1 MINEKRTVIVR
12 DVELY
17 WAKLN
22 KAVDS
27 FGDMKWEVQC
37 RVTGKEVYEDLK
49 KNKEINTIKKV
60 EVDKDKVYCDQLNK
74 LVIWNDEHSKWNE
87 ISDHY
92 YKFNVQRKLY
102 KAGQDALPEHER
114 EKNGPPEIV
123 NGDRETITA
132 SIGNGSKGN
141 LKLFQAPYDYKGKK
155 GVSTVL
161 TAVQVTDLK
170 VYEQNSGVDFDVV
183 DDNIPENAAAADF

>member
-12 DVELY
+12 DIELH

-37 RVTGKEVYEDLK
+37 RVHDKDIADKLK
-49 KNKEINTIKKV
+49 KDMFLNIKS
-60 EVDKDKVYCDQLNK
+60 E
-74 LVIWNDEHSKWNE
+74 E
-87 ISDHY
+87 SDDGAKY
-92 YKFNVQRKLY
+92 WRFNVQRKLY

-114 EKNGPPEIV
+114 EKNSPPEVV
-123 NGDRETITA
+123 NGDRDPITA

-141 LKLFQAPYDYKGKK
+141 LKLFQAPYEYKGKK

-161 TAVQVTDLK
+161 TGVQVTDLK
-170 VYEQNSGVDFDVV
+170 IYEQSSSVDFDVV
-183 DDNIPENAAAADF
+183 DDNISTETETTDF

>member
-1 MINEKRTVIVR
+1 MISEKRTVIVP

-17 WAKLN
+17 WAKLD
-22 KAVDS
+22 KPTDP
-27 FGDMKWEVQC
+27 FGTKQWEVQC
-37 RVTGKEVYEDLK
+37 RVHDKEIADKLK
-49 KNKEINTIKKV
+49 K
-60 EVDKDKVYCDQLNK
+60 DMFLNVK
-74 LVIWNDEHSKWNE
+74 SEEDDNGE
-87 ISDHY
+87 
-92 YKFNVQRKLY
+92 KFWRFNATRKLY

-114 EKNGPPEIV
+114 EKNDPPAVV
-123 NGDRETITA
+123 NGDREPISV
-132 SIGNGSKGN
+132 SIGNGSKAN

-170 VYEQNSGVDFDVV
+170 VYAQNTGVDFDVV

>member
-12 DVELY
+12 DVELH

-37 RVTGKEVYEDLK
+37 RVHDKDIADKLK
-49 KNKEINTIKKV
+49 KDMFLNIKSD
-60 EVDKDKVYCDQLNK
+60 EDDNGDKY
-74 LVIWNDEHSKWNE
+74 WR
-87 ISDHY
+87 
-92 YKFNVQRKLY
+92 FNVQRKLY

-114 EKNGPPEIV
+114 EKNSPPEV
-123 NGDRETITA
+123 LNGNRDPITA

-161 TAVQVTDLK
+161 TAVQVTELK
-170 VYEQNSGVDFDVV
+170 VYEQNSSVDFDLV
-183 DDNIPENAAAADF
+183 DDNIPENAATADF